1 MMSFIK
7 SVLLSIIGY
16 SVTVFF
22 GGTVCYLIYDPYVLE
37 AVPNLPNLT
46 YFQALVLAAFIRALY
61 VTAKI

>member
-1 MMSFIK
+1 MSFIK

-46 YFQALVLAAFIRALY
+46 YFQALVLVAFIRALY
-61 VTAKI
+61 TTSTI